1 MRLHHSDP
9 QGAKAKADIWAR
21 LNECG
26 AYIHRDNM
34 LTHSSLLDVLVAL
47 SLFGGLV
54 TMLEVCFYLGKQ
66 ARRRRTDQSDQL
78 STIQGAMLGMLALL
92 LGFSFAL
99 AAGRF
104 NDRVQLIV
112 SEANAIGTAW
122 LRCDLL
128 PDGARAELHQIL
140 GDYTDQRILFY
151 DAADAAGQQAA
162 AKKSGALQVKM
173 WAIVAEESKAQPA
186 LANVLLPPFNE
197 VMDLQT
203 ARVAAA
209 TRHMPGMLLLLLLS
223 CSLVSVA
230 SVGYGCGLAGKR
242 NVLLTTSLAFIISG
256 ALWATIDMDHPRK
269 GLIRVGQQPMLD
281 LQKSQ
286 QREIPPRTAGTRQ

>member
-1 MRLHHSDP
+1 
-9 QGAKAKADIWAR
+9 
-21 LNECG
+21 
-26 AYIHRDNM
+26 M
-34 LTHSSLLDVLVAL
+34 LTHSTFLDGLVAFG
-47 SLFGGLV
+47 LFGGLV
-54 TMLEVCFYLGKQ
+54 ATLEVCFYLGKQ
-66 ARRRRTDQSDQL
+66 ARRRRTDEPDQL

-122 LRCDLL
+122 LRCDMVTEV
-128 PDGARAELHQIL
+128 ARAELHQIL
-140 GDYTDQRILFY
+140 VDYTDQRILFY
-151 DAADAAGQQAA
+151 DADDSASQLAA
-162 AKKSGALQVKM
+162 AKKSEALQIRM
-173 WAIVAEESKAQPA
+173 WAIVAGESKAQPA

-197 VMDLQT
+197 VMDLQA

-223 CSLVSVA
+223 CSLVAVA
-230 SVGYGCGLAGKR
+230 SVGYGGGLVGKR
-242 NVLLTTSLAFIISG
+242 NVMLTTSLAFIISG

-281 LQKSQ
+281 LQ
-286 QREIPPRTAGTRQ
+286 AGIHKLNLSAR